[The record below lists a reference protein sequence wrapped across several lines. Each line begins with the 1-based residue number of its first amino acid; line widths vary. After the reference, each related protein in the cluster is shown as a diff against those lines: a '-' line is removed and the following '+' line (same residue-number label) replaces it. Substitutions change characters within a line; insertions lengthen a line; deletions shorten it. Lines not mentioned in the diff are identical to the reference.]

1 MDSSNTA
8 QVYKA
13 RNILLSLLSKQGYD
27 VSDYENSSVNE
38 IDILIKNK
46 QLDLLLKNEKNEK
59 VYVKYHLEKT
69 LRPQFIHDLVND
81 LYDLDNVLTKSDY
94 LIVVVKDEINETMQR
109 LLVELYAND
118 NIFVVLFPLARLQYN
133 VLEHSMVPPH
143 KRLTEDEK
151 KNIITKYKINNME
164 QFPQISRFDPPAL
177 AIGLRPG
184 EICEIKRSSKL
195 EIISYYYR
203 YCVNI

>member
-27 VSDYENSSVNE
+27 VSDYENSSINE
-38 IDILIKNK
+38 IDILIKSK
-46 QLDLLLKNEKNEK
+46 QLDLLLNNEKNEK

-81 LYDLDNVLTKSDY
+81 LYDLDTVLTKSDY

-133 VLEHSMVPPH
+133 VLNHSMVPPH

-151 KNIITKYKINNME
+151 KNIITKYKINKMD

-203 YCVNI
+203 YCVNN